1 MQIQD
6 KIRSVS
12 DLAFEAVDADGSNSL
27 DQEEL
32 GIIMKEVAQ
41 EMRVNP
47 PTENDID
54 FMLKELDEN
63 SDGQVSKEEFLQLI
77 ILVLGKMLESEYN
90 NDDIELAVQK
100 VKTEI

>member
-1 MQIQD
+1 
-6 KIRSVS
+6 
-12 DLAFEAVDADGSNSL
+12 
-27 DQEEL
+27 
-32 GIIMKEVAQ
+32 MKEVAQ

-77 ILVLGKMLESEYN
+77 VLVLGKMLESEYN

>member
-1 MQIQD
+1 
-6 KIRSVS
+6 
-12 DLAFEAVDADGSNSL
+12 
-27 DQEEL
+27 
-32 GIIMKEVAQ
+32 MKEVAQ

-77 ILVLGKMLESEYN
+77 VLVLGNMLESEYN

>member
-1 MQIQD
+1 
-6 KIRSVS
+6 
-12 DLAFEAVDADGSNSL
+12 
-27 DQEEL
+27 
-32 GIIMKEVAQ
+32 MKEVAQ

-77 ILVLGKMLESEYN
+77 ILLLGKMLESEYN
-90 NDDIELAVQK
+90 NDDIEHAVQK

>member
-1 MQIQD
+1 
-6 KIRSVS
+6 
-12 DLAFEAVDADGSNSL
+12 
-27 DQEEL
+27 
-32 GIIMKEVAQ
+32 MKEVAQ

-77 ILVLGKMLESEYN
+77 VLVLGKMLESEYIMMILSLPFKKLRLKFN
-90 NDDIELAVQK
+90 QLKKQDR
-100 VKTEI
+100 

>member
-1 MQIQD
+1 
-6 KIRSVS
+6 
-12 DLAFEAVDADGSNSL
+12 
-27 DQEEL
+27 
-32 GIIMKEVAQ
+32 MKEVAQ

-77 ILVLGKMLESEYN
+77 VLVLGKMLESEYN
-90 NDDIELAVQK
+90 NDDIESAVLK
-100 VKTEI
+100 VKNEI

>member
-1 MQIQD
+1 
-6 KIRSVS
+6 
-12 DLAFEAVDADGSNSL
+12 
-27 DQEEL
+27 
-32 GIIMKEVAQ
+32 MKEVAQ

-77 ILVLGKMLESEYN
+77 VLVLGKMLESEYN

-100 VKTEI
+100 VNTEI